1 MILILTHNTA
11 SILNI
16 NTYYEYNN
24 AKTCKYLDSPSNLED
39 KQNTHGEATALIFWT

>member
-1 MILILTHNTA
+1 M
-11 SILNI
+11 NI

-39 KQNTHGEATALIFWT
+39 KQNTHDFGPDLQE